1 LPDGSALPWHR
12 VVAAGGRVALPE
24 GSESR
29 RRQLERLLD
38 EGVLVV
44 RGRIDLARYGW
55 STATDLDQLLWGRD
69 E

>member
-1 LPDGSALPWHR
+1 
-12 VVAAGGRVALPE
+12 VALPE